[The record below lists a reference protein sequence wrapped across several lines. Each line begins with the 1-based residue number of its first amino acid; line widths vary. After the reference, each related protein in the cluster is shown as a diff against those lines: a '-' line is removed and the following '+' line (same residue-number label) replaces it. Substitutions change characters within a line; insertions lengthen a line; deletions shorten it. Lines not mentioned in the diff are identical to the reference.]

1 MNLTK
6 SADKNTDKHKASAM
20 TKLLRA
26 VKDIM
31 STKTDCSKVEAVF
44 HQMSPF
50 VSWSVFEKVW
60 YFLLGLFL
68 PPTSSEF
75 FLSASE
81 SAALSS
87 VAATIVSPSSLPSLH
102 LVQVHPSQSP
112 QGQLVSFLPTLR
124 LLPMLKS
131 GCTKLV
137 VRL

>member
-87 VAATIVSPSSLPSLH
+87 MAATIVSPSSLPSLH

-112 QGQLVSFLPTLR
+112 PPGPAR
-124 LLPMLKS
+124 LFS
-131 GCTKLV
+131 SNTQATSNDEI
-137 VRL
+137 RLHQAGS

>member
-1 MNLTK
+1 
-6 SADKNTDKHKASAM
+6 M

-31 STKTDCSKVEAVF
+31 STKTDCLKVEAVF

-50 VSWSVFEKVW
+50 VCWAVFEKVW

-68 PPTSSEF
+68 PPTSSEL

-112 QGQLVSFLPTLR
+112 PGPAR
-124 LLPMLKS
+124 LFS
-131 GCTKLV
+131 SNTQATSNV
-137 VRL
+137 EIRLHQAGS